1 MCPTAVGA
9 WTRLVRVPRC
19 RPGHPD
25 GNSKGGKAR
34 EEAAVAA
41 VDGTVAVG
49 VAIEVVG
56 VGRVGE
62 MEGIKEVEVGV
73 AVVAEVVE
81 DTKENLADVEID
93 DSGKSLSR
101 SNTTMC

>member
-25 GNSKGGKAR
+25 GNLKGGKAR
-34 EEAAVAA
+34 EGAA

-49 VAIEVVG
+49 VTIEEVG

-73 AVVAEVVE
+73 AV
-81 DTKENLADVEID
+81 DTNENLADVEID
-93 DSGKSLSR
+93 DSGKVV
-101 SNTTMC
+101 